1 MKQLEGKIAW
11 VTGAGSGIGRAAAI
25 ALARAGAELVLSGR
39 REAPLRETAAL
50 IAAEGGRSEV
60 EPSDLTDAAAA
71 AHIAEEIRT
80 RHGRLDIL
88 VNNAGV
94 NISRRSWAELDPS
107 GADQVLNGNLSSA
120 FYCVLAALPIMRAQ
134 KNGVLIHT
142 ASMAGRSIGPLS
154 GAAYATAKHGV
165 VGMSHSINCEECI
178 NGIRSTVVCPGEVAT
193 PILDQRPVPV
203 SSQDRARMLQSEDVA
218 DLIVYIAAL
227 PAHVCLNEVWITPTW
242 NRGYVAALKQGH
254 VRP

>member
-1 MKQLEGKIAW
+1 
-11 VTGAGSGIGRAAAI
+11 
-25 ALARAGAELVLSGR
+25 VLSGR

-94 NISRRSWAELDPS
+94 NISRRSWAELDAS